1 MLKLLKYEWKAC
13 ARTCLPLYGVL
24 ILMSFITRLLYGI
37 PQNSTF
43 GSMLPAIGS
52 MLYMG
57 VMMAAFVVTAV
68 ILIQRFYKNLLGSE
82 GYLMFTLPVTV
93 TQHLLS
99 KTIIAVVM
107 IGLSGLSALISIFIF
122 AGKMILSMDGV
133 WQAFT
138 GLSNLLPHNM
148 NDFLFELELLVL
160 AVLGI
165 AGMALFLY
173 MCIALGHLASRHRLL
188 MSIVWYVVLST
199 ALQVLMLLVMMGGGN
214 VMPEALADAMV
225 RWLDSTMQTI
235 TPMDAAHLMLR
246 FCCVFELISDAVYFL
261 VTRWILTHRLNL
273 E

>member
-24 ILMSFITRLLYGI
+24 ILMSLISRILYVI
-37 PQNSTF
+37 PKNASLDF
-43 GSMLPAIGS
+43 MLPAIGS

-122 AGKMILSMDGV
+122 ADRMILSLDEV
-133 WQAFT
+133 C
-138 GLSNLLPHNM
+138 
-148 NDFLFELELLVL
+148 
-160 AVLGI
+160 I

-199 ALQVLMLLVMMGGGN
+199 ALQVLLLMVMMGAGN
-214 VMPEALADAMV
+214 AVPEPFVDLMKV
-225 RWLDSTMQTI
+225 WWSGI
-235 TPMDAAHLMLR
+235 TPMGAAHLMLR
-246 FCCVFELISDAVYFL
+246 FCCVFALLSDAVYFL
-261 VTRWILTHRLNL
+261 VTRWILVHKLNL

>member
-24 ILMSFITRLLYGI
+24 ILMSFVTHLLYSI

-43 GSMLPAIGS
+43 GFMLPAISS

-93 TQHLLS
+93 SQHLFS

-107 IGLSGLSALISIFIF
+107 IGLSGLSALISIGIF
-122 AGKMILSMDGV
+122 ADMSFGALFVDMIKGV
-133 WQAFT
+133 ARSG
-138 GLSNLLPHNM
+138 GL
-148 NDFLFELELLVL
+148 LFGLELLVL

-199 ALQVLMLLVMMGGGN
+199 ALQVLLLMVMMGVGN
-214 VMPEALADAMV
+214 AVPQPFVDWMKV
-225 RWLDSTMQTI
+225 WWSGI
-235 TPMDAAHLMLR
+235 TPMGAAHLMLR
-246 FCCVFELISDAVYFL
+246 FCCVFTLLSDAVYFL
-261 VTRWILTHRLNL
+261 VTRWILVHKLNL

>member
-1 MLKLLKYEWKAC
+1 
-13 ARTCLPLYGVL
+13 
-24 ILMSFITRLLYGI
+24 
-37 PQNSTF
+37 
-43 GSMLPAIGS
+43 
-52 MLYMG
+52 
-57 VMMAAFVVTAV
+57 
-68 ILIQRFYKNLLGSE
+68 
-82 GYLMFTLPVTV
+82 MFTLPVTV

-122 AGKMILSMDGV
+122 ADRMILSMDEV

-138 GLSNLLPHNM
+138 GLSTLLPHSGQE
-148 NDFLFELELLVL
+148 FLFELELLVL

-199 ALQVLMLLVMMGGGN
+199 ALQVLMLMVMMGAGN
-214 VMPEALADAMV
+214 AVPEPFVDWMKV
-225 RWLDSTMQTI
+225 WWSGI
-235 TPMDAAHLMLR
+235 TPMGAAHLMLR
-246 FCCVFELISDAVYFL
+246 FCCVFTLLSDAVYFL
-261 VTRWILTHRLNL
+261 VTRWILVHKLNL

>member
-24 ILMSFITRLLYGI
+24 ILMSLISRILYVI
-37 PQNSTF
+37 PKNASLDF
-43 GSMLPAIGS
+43 MLPAISS

-107 IGLSGLSALISIFIF
+107 ITLSGIAAFLGIGIF
-122 AGKMILSMDGV
+122 ADMSFGTLFVDMIKGV
-133 WQAFT
+133 ARSG
-138 GLSNLLPHNM
+138 GL
-148 NDFLFELELLVL
+148 LFGLELLVL

-165 AGMALFLY
+165 ADMALFVY
-173 MCIALGHLASRHRLL
+173 MCMALGHLAGKHRLL
-188 MSIVWYVVLST
+188 MSVVWYVVLST
-199 ALQVLMLLVMMGGGN
+199 ALQVLLLLVMMGGGN
-214 VMPEALADAMV
+214 VMPEALADAIV

-246 FCCVFELISDAVYFL
+246 FCCVFELIGDAVYFL
-261 VTRWILTHRLNL
+261 VTRWILVHKLNL

>member
-13 ARTCLPLYGVL
+13 ARICLPLYGVL
-24 ILMSFITRLLYGI
+24 ILMSFVTHLLCSI

-43 GSMLPAIGS
+43 GFMLPAISS

-93 TQHLLS
+93 SQHLFS

-107 IGLSGLSALISIFIF
+107 IGLSGLSALISIGIF
-122 AGKMILSMDGV
+122 ADMSFGALFVDMIKGV
-133 WQAFT
+133 ARSG
-138 GLSNLLPHNM
+138 GL
-148 NDFLFELELLVL
+148 LFGLELLVL

-199 ALQVLMLLVMMGGGN
+199 ALQVLLLMVMMGVGN
-214 VMPEALADAMV
+214 AVPQPFVDWMKV
-225 RWLDSTMQTI
+225 WWSGI
-235 TPMDAAHLMLR
+235 TPIGAAHLMLR
-246 FCCVFELISDAVYFL
+246 CCCVFALISDAVYFL
-261 VTRWILTHRLNL
+261 VTRWILVHKLNL

>member
-24 ILMSFITRLLYGI
+24 ILMSFVTHLLYSI

-43 GSMLPAIGS
+43 GFMLPAISS

-93 TQHLLS
+93 SQHLFS

-107 IGLSGLSALISIFIF
+107 IGLSGLSAFLSIGIF
-122 AGKMILSMDGV
+122 ADMSFGALFVDMIKGV
-133 WQAFT
+133 ARSG
-138 GLSNLLPHNM
+138 GL
-148 NDFLFELELLVL
+148 LFGLELLVL

-188 MSIVWYVVLST
+188 MSIVWYVVLSN
-199 ALQVLMLLVMMGGGN
+199 ALQVLMLMVMMGVGN
-214 VMPEALADAMV
+214 AVPQPFVDWMKV
-225 RWLDSTMQTI
+225 WWSGI
-235 TPMDAAHLMLR
+235 TPMGAVHLMLR
-246 FCCVFELISDAVYFL
+246 FCCVAALIGDAVYFL
-261 VTRWILTHRLNL
+261 VTRWILVHKLNL

>member
-13 ARTCLPLYGVL
+13 ARICLPLYGVL
-24 ILMSFITRLLYGI
+24 ILMSFVTHLLYSI

-43 GSMLPAIGS
+43 GVMLPAISS
-52 MLYMG
+52 MLYMC

-93 TQHLLS
+93 SQHLFS

-107 IGLSGLSALISIFIF
+107 IGLSGLSALISIGIF
-122 AGKMILSMDGV
+122 ADMSFGALFVDMIKGV
-133 WQAFT
+133 ARSG
-138 GLSNLLPHNM
+138 GL
-148 NDFLFELELLVL
+148 LFGLELLVL

-199 ALQVLMLLVMMGGGN
+199 ALQVLLLMVMTGVGN
-214 VMPEALADAMV
+214 AVPEPFVDWMKV
-225 RWLDSTMQTI
+225 WWSGI
-235 TPMDAAHLMLR
+235 TPIGAAHLMLR
-246 FCCVFELISDAVYFL
+246 FCCVFTLLSDAVYFL
-261 VTRWILTHRLNL
+261 VTRWILVHKLNL

>member
-24 ILMSFITRLLYGI
+24 ILMSLISRILYVI
-37 PQNSTF
+37 PKNASLDF
-43 GSMLPAIGS
+43 MLPAIGS

-93 TQHLLS
+93 SQHLLS

-107 IGLSGLSALISIFIF
+107 IALSGIAAFLSIGIF
-122 AGKMILSMDGV
+122 ADMSFGTLFVDMIKGV
-133 WQAFT
+133 ARSG
-138 GLSNLLPHNM
+138 GL
-148 NDFLFELELLVL
+148 LFGLELLVL

-165 AGMALFLY
+165 ADMALFVY
-173 MCIALGHLASRHRLL
+173 MCMALGHLASRHRLL

-199 ALQVLMLLVMMGGGN
+199 ALQVLMLMVMMGVGN
-214 VMPEALADAMV
+214 AMPQPFVDLMKV
-225 RWLDSTMQTI
+225 WWSGI
-235 TPMDAAHLMLR
+235 TPMGAAHLMLR
-246 FCCVFELISDAVYFL
+246 FCCVFTLLSDAVYFL
-261 VTRWILTHRLNL
+261 VTRWILVHKLNL

>member
-13 ARTCLPLYGVL
+13 ARICLPLYGVL
-24 ILMSFITRLLYGI
+24 ILMSFVTHLLYSI

-43 GSMLPAIGS
+43 GFMLPAISS

-93 TQHLLS
+93 TQHLFS

-122 AGKMILSMDGV
+122 ADKMILSMDEV

-138 GLSNLLPHNM
+138 GLSNLLPHSGQE
-148 NDFLFELELLVL
+148 FLFELELLVL

-165 AGMALFLY
+165 AGIGAVPLY
-173 MCIALGHLASRHRLL
+173 VHRC
-188 MSIVWYVVLST
+188 SVIWQAVT
-199 ALQVLMLLVMMGGGN
+199 A
-214 VMPEALADAMV
+214 
-225 RWLDSTMQTI
+225 
-235 TPMDAAHLMLR
+235 
-246 FCCVFELISDAVYFL
+246 C
-261 VTRWILTHRLNL
+261 
-273 E
+273 

>member
-24 ILMSFITRLLYGI
+24 ILMSLISRILYVI
-37 PQNSTF
+37 PKNASLDF
-43 GSMLPAIGS
+43 MLPAIGS

-107 IGLSGLSALISIFIF
+107 IGLSGLSAFLSIGIF
-122 AGKMILSMDGV
+122 ADMSFGTLFVDMIKGV
-133 WQAFT
+133 ARSG
-138 GLSNLLPHNM
+138 GL
-148 NDFLFELELLVL
+148 LFGLELFAL

-165 AGMALFLY
+165 AGMALFVY
-173 MCIALGHLASRHRLL
+173 MCMALGHLAGKHRLL
-188 MSIVWYVVLST
+188 MSVVWYVVLST
-199 ALQVLMLLVMMGGGN
+199 ALQVLLLLVMMGGGN
-214 VMPEALADAMV
+214 VMPEALADAIV

-246 FCCVFELISDAVYFL
+246 CCCVFALIGDAVYFL
-261 VTRWILTHRLNL
+261 VTRWILVHKLNL

>member
-24 ILMSFITRLLYGI
+24 ILMSLISRILYVI
-37 PQNSTF
+37 PKNASLDF
-43 GSMLPAIGS
+43 MLPAIGS

-93 TQHLLS
+93 SQHLLS

-107 IGLSGLSALISIFIF
+107 IALSSIAAFLSIGIF
-122 AGKMILSMDGV
+122 ADMSFGTLFVDMIKGV
-133 WQAFT
+133 ARSG
-138 GLSNLLPHNM
+138 GL
-148 NDFLFELELLVL
+148 LFGLELLVL

-165 AGMALFLY
+165 AGMALFVY
-173 MCIALGHLASRHRLL
+173 MCMALGHLASRHRLL

-199 ALQVLMLLVMMGGGN
+199 ALQVLLLMVMMGAGN
-214 VMPEALADAMV
+214 AVPEPFVDLMKV
-225 RWLDSTMQTI
+225 WWSGI
-235 TPMDAAHLMLR
+235 TPMGAAHLMLR
-246 FCCVFELISDAVYFL
+246 FCCVFTLLSDAVYFL
-261 VTRWILTHRLNL
+261 VTRWILVHKLNL

>member
-24 ILMSFITRLLYGI
+24 ILMSLISRILYVI
-37 PQNSTF
+37 PKNASLDF
-43 GSMLPAIGS
+43 MLPAISS

-107 IGLSGLSALISIFIF
+107 IALSGIAAFLSIGIF
-122 AGKMILSMDGV
+122 ADMSFGTLFVDMIKGV
-133 WQAFT
+133 ARSG
-138 GLSNLLPHNM
+138 GLLVG
-148 NDFLFELELLVL
+148 LELLVL

-165 AGMALFLY
+165 ADMALFLY

-199 ALQVLMLLVMMGGGN
+199 ALQVLLLMVMMGAGN
-214 VMPEALADAMV
+214 AVPEPFVDLMKV
-225 RWLDSTMQTI
+225 WWSGI
-235 TPMDAAHLMLR
+235 TPMGAAHLMLR
-246 FCCVFELISDAVYFL
+246 FCCVFTLLSDAVYFL
-261 VTRWILTHRLNL
+261 VTRWILVHKLNL

>member
-24 ILMSFITRLLYGI
+24 ILMSLISRMLYVI
-37 PQNSTF
+37 PKNASLDF
-43 GSMLPAIGS
+43 MLPAIGS

-107 IGLSGLSALISIFIF
+107 IGLSGICRRSSASFIF
-122 AGKMILSMDGV
+122 ADKMILSMDEV
-133 WQAFT
+133 WQA
-138 GLSNLLPHNM
+138 LYRSDPSLLPHSGQE
-148 NDFLFELELLVL
+148 FLFELELLVL

-173 MCIALGHLASRHRLL
+173 MCIALGHLASQSPPAHVDR
-188 MSIVWYVVLST
+188 VVRCSFYRT
-199 ALQVLMLLVMMGGGN
+199 AGPPAYGDDGRGQCRAG
-214 VMPEALADAMV
+214 
-225 RWLDSTMQTI
+225 
-235 TPMDAAHLMLR
+235 AA
-246 FCCVFELISDAVYFL
+246 S
-261 VTRWILTHRLNL
+261 
-273 E
+273 

>member
-24 ILMSFITRLLYGI
+24 ILMSFVTHLLYSI

-43 GSMLPAIGS
+43 GVMLPAISS
-52 MLYMG
+52 MLYMC

-93 TQHLLS
+93 SQHLFS

-107 IGLSGLSALISIFIF
+107 IALSGIAAFLSIGIF
-122 AGKMILSMDGV
+122 ADMSFGTLFVDMIKGV
-133 WQAFT
+133 ARSG
-138 GLSNLLPHNM
+138 GL
-148 NDFLFELELLVL
+148 LFGLE
-160 AVLGI
+160 
-165 AGMALFLY
+165 
-173 MCIALGHLASRHRLL
+173 LL

-199 ALQVLMLLVMMGGGN
+199 ALQVLLLMVMMGAGN
-214 VMPEALADAMV
+214 AVPQPFVDLMKV
-225 RWLDSTMQTI
+225 WWSGI
-235 TPMDAAHLMLR
+235 TPMGAAHLMLR
-246 FCCVFELISDAVYFL
+246 FCCVFALISDAVYFL
-261 VTRWILTHRLNL
+261 VTRWILVHKLNL

>member
-24 ILMSFITRLLYGI
+24 ILMSLISRILYVI
-37 PQNSTF
+37 PKNASLDF
-43 GSMLPAIGS
+43 MLPAISS

-93 TQHLLS
+93 SQHLLS

-107 IGLSGLSALISIFIF
+107 IALSGLSALISIFIF
-122 AGKMILSMDGV
+122 ADKMILSMDEV

-138 GLSNLLPHNM
+138 GLSNLLPHSGQE
-148 NDFLFELELLVL
+148 FLFELELLVL

-165 AGMALFLY
+165 AGMALF
-173 MCIALGHLASRHRLL
+173 ALGHLASRHRLL

-199 ALQVLMLLVMMGGGN
+199 ALQVLLLMVMMGAGN
-214 VMPEALADAMV
+214 AVPEPFVDLMKV
-225 RWLDSTMQTI
+225 WWSGI
-235 TPMDAAHLMLR
+235 TPIGAAHLMLR
-246 FCCVFELISDAVYFL
+246 FCCVFALISDAVYFL
-261 VTRWILTHRLNL
+261 VTRWILVHKLNL

>member
-24 ILMSFITRLLYGI
+24 ILMSLISRILYVI
-37 PQNSTF
+37 PKNASLDF
-43 GSMLPAIGS
+43 MLPAISS

-93 TQHLLS
+93 SQHLLS

-107 IGLSGLSALISIFIF
+107 IALSGIAAFLSIGIF
-122 AGKMILSMDGV
+122 ADMSFGTLFVDMIKGV
-133 WQAFT
+133 ARSG
-138 GLSNLLPHNM
+138 GL
-148 NDFLFELELLVL
+148 LFGLELLVL

-165 AGMALFLY
+165 AGMALFVY
-173 MCIALGHLASRHRLL
+173 MCMALGHLAGKHRLL
-188 MSIVWYVVLST
+188 MSVVWYVVLST
-199 ALQVLMLLVMMGGGN
+199 ALQVLLLRVMMGAGN
-214 VMPEALADAMV
+214 AVPEPFVDLMKV
-225 RWLDSTMQTI
+225 WWSGI
-235 TPMDAAHLMLR
+235 TPMGAAHLMLR
-246 FCCVFELISDAVYFL
+246 FCCVFTLLSDAVYFL
-261 VTRWILTHRLNL
+261 VTRWILVHKLNL

>member
-24 ILMSFITRLLYGI
+24 ILMSLISRMLYVI
-37 PQNSTF
+37 PKNASLDF
-43 GSMLPAIGS
+43 MLPAIGS

-122 AGKMILSMDGV
+122 ADKMILSMDEV

-138 GLSNLLPHNM
+138 GLSNLLA
-148 NDFLFELELLVL
+148 D
-160 AVLGI
+160 LGI
-165 AGMALFLY
+165 EGMALFLY

-199 ALQVLMLLVMMGGGN
+199 ALQVLMLMVMMGVGN
-214 VMPEALADAMV
+214 AVPQPFVDLMKV
-225 RWLDSTMQTI
+225 WWSGI
-235 TPMDAAHLMLR
+235 TPMGAAHLMLR
-246 FCCVFELISDAVYFL
+246 FCCVFTLLSDAVYFL
-261 VTRWILTHRLNL
+261 VTRWILVHKLNL

>member
-13 ARTCLPLYGVL
+13 ARICLPLYGVL
-24 ILMSFITRLLYGI
+24 ILMSFVTHLLYSI

-43 GSMLPAIGS
+43 GVMLPAISS
-52 MLYMG
+52 MLYMC

-93 TQHLLS
+93 SQHLFS

-107 IGLSGLSALISIFIF
+107 IGLSGLSALISIGIF
-122 AGKMILSMDGV
+122 ADMSFGALFVDMIKGV
-133 WQAFT
+133 ARSG
-138 GLSNLLPHNM
+138 GL
-148 NDFLFELELLVL
+148 LFGLELLVL

-199 ALQVLMLLVMMGGGN
+199 ALQVLLLMVMMGVGN
-214 VMPEALADAMV
+214 AVPQPFVDWMKV
-225 RWLDSTMQTI
+225 WWSGI
-235 TPMDAAHLMLR
+235 TPIGAAHLMLR
-246 FCCVFELISDAVYFL
+246 CCCVFALISDAVYFL
-261 VTRWILTHRLNL
+261 VTRWILVHKLNL

>member
-24 ILMSFITRLLYGI
+24 ILMSFVTHLLYSI

-43 GSMLPAIGS
+43 GFMMPAISS

-107 IGLSGLSALISIFIF
+107 IALSGIAAFLSIGIF
-122 AGKMILSMDGV
+122 ADMSFGTLFVDMIKGV
-133 WQAFT
+133 ARSG
-138 GLSNLLPHNM
+138 GL
-148 NDFLFELELLVL
+148 LFGLELLVL

-165 AGMALFLY
+165 ADMALFVY
-173 MCIALGHLASRHRLL
+173 MCMALGHLAGKHRLL
-188 MSIVWYVVLST
+188 MSVVWYVVLST
-199 ALQVLMLLVMMGGGN
+199 ALQVLLLLVMMGGGN
-214 VMPEALADAMV
+214 VMPEALADAIV

-246 FCCVFELISDAVYFL
+246 CCCVFALIGDAVYFL
-261 VTRWILTHRLNL
+261 VTRWILTHKLNL

>member
-24 ILMSFITRLLYGI
+24 ILMSLISRMLYVI
-37 PQNSTF
+37 PKNASLDF
-43 GSMLPAIGS
+43 MLPAIGS

-93 TQHLLS
+93 SQHLFS

-107 IGLSGLSALISIFIF
+107 IALSGIAAFLSIGIF
-122 AGKMILSMDGV
+122 ADMSFGTLFVDMIKGV
-133 WQAFT
+133 ARSG
-138 GLSNLLPHNM
+138 GL
-148 NDFLFELELLVL
+148 LFGLELLVL

-165 AGMALFLY
+165 ADMALFVY
-173 MCIALGHLASRHRLL
+173 MCMALGHLAGKHRLL
-188 MSIVWYVVLST
+188 MSVVWYVVLST
-199 ALQVLMLLVMMGGGN
+199 AVQVLLLMVMMGAGN
-214 VMPEALADAMV
+214 AVPEPFVDLMKV
-225 RWLDSTMQTI
+225 WWSGI
-235 TPMDAAHLMLR
+235 TPMGAAHLMLR
-246 FCCVFELISDAVYFL
+246 FCCVFALISDAVYFL
-261 VTRWILTHRLNL
+261 VTRWILVHKLNL

>member
-24 ILMSFITRLLYGI
+24 ILMSLISRILYVI
-37 PQNSTF
+37 PKNASLDF
-43 GSMLPAIGS
+43 MLPAIGS

-107 IGLSGLSALISIFIF
+107 IGLSGLSDR
-122 AGKMILSMDGV
+122 MILSMDEV

-138 GLSNLLPHNM
+138 GLSTLLPHSGQE
-148 NDFLFELELLVL
+148 FLFELELLVL
-160 AVLGI
+160 SVLGI

-199 ALQVLMLLVMMGGGN
+199 ALQVLLLMVMMGAGN
-214 VMPEALADAMV
+214 AVPEPFVDLMKV
-225 RWLDSTMQTI
+225 WWSGI
-235 TPMDAAHLMLR
+235 TPMGAAHLMLR
-246 FCCVFELISDAVYFL
+246 FCCVFALLSDAVYFL
-261 VTRWILTHRLNL
+261 VTRWILVHKLIL

>member
-24 ILMSFITRLLYGI
+24 ILMSLISRILYVI
-37 PQNSTF
+37 PKNASLDF
-43 GSMLPAIGS
+43 MLPAIGS

-93 TQHLLS
+93 SQHLLS

-107 IGLSGLSALISIFIF
+107 IALSGIAAFLSIGIF
-122 AGKMILSMDGV
+122 ADMSFGTLFVDMIKGV
-133 WQAFT
+133 ARSG
-138 GLSNLLPHNM
+138 GL
-148 NDFLFELELLVL
+148 LFGLELLVL

-165 AGMALFLY
+165 ADMALFVY
-173 MCIALGHLASRHRLL
+173 MCMALGHLASRHRLL

-199 ALQVLMLLVMMGGGN
+199 ALQVLMLMVMMGAGN
-214 VMPEALADAMV
+214 AVPEPFVDLMKV
-225 RWLDSTMQTI
+225 WWSGI
-235 TPMDAAHLMLR
+235 TPMGAAHLMLR
-246 FCCVFELISDAVYFL
+246 FCCVFTLLSDAVYFL
-261 VTRWILTHRLNL
+261 VTRWILVHKLNL

>member
-1 MLKLLKYEWKAC
+1 MESLRADLSATV
-13 ARTCLPLYGVL
+13 RVL
-24 ILMSFITRLLYGI
+24 ILMSLISRILYVI
-37 PQNSTF
+37 PKNASLDF
-43 GSMLPAIGS
+43 MLPAIGS

-93 TQHLLS
+93 SQHLLS

-107 IGLSGLSALISIFIF
+107 IALSGIAAFLSIGIF
-122 AGKMILSMDGV
+122 ADMSFVTLFVDMIKGV
-133 WQAFT
+133 ARSG
-138 GLSNLLPHNM
+138 GL
-148 NDFLFELELLVL
+148 LFGLELLVL

-165 AGMALFLY
+165 ADMALFVY
-173 MCIALGHLASRHRLL
+173 MCMALGHLAGKHRLL
-188 MSIVWYVVLST
+188 MSVVWYVVLST
-199 ALQVLMLLVMMGGGN
+199 AVQVLLLMVMMGAGN
-214 VMPEALADAMV
+214 AMPEALADAMV

-261 VTRWILTHRLNL
+261 VTRWILTHKLNL

>member
-24 ILMSFITRLLYGI
+24 ILMSLISRILYVI
-37 PQNSTF
+37 PKNASLDF
-43 GSMLPAIGS
+43 MLPAIGS

-93 TQHLLS
+93 SQHLLS

-107 IGLSGLSALISIFIF
+107 IALSGIAAFLSIGIF
-122 AGKMILSMDGV
+122 ADMSFGTLFVDMIKGV
-133 WQAFT
+133 ARSG
-138 GLSNLLPHNM
+138 GL
-148 NDFLFELELLVL
+148 LFGLELLVL

-165 AGMALFLY
+165 ADMALFVY
-173 MCIALGHLASRHRLL
+173 MCMALGHLASRHRLL

-199 ALQVLMLLVMMGGGN
+199 ALQVLLLMVMMGAGN
-214 VMPEALADAMV
+214 AVPEPFVDLMKV
-225 RWLDSTMQTI
+225 WWSGI
-235 TPMDAAHLMLR
+235 TPMGAAHLMLR
-246 FCCVFELISDAVYFL
+246 FCCVFTLLSDAVYFL
-261 VTRWILTHRLNL
+261 VTRWILVHKLNL

>member
-24 ILMSFITRLLYGI
+24 ILMSLISRILYVI
-37 PQNSTF
+37 PKNASLDF
-43 GSMLPAIGS
+43 MLPAISS

-93 TQHLLS
+93 SQHLFS

-107 IGLSGLSALISIFIF
+107 IGLSGLSAFLSIGIF
-122 AGKMILSMDGV
+122 ADMSFGTLFVDMIKGV
-133 WQAFT
+133 ARSG
-138 GLSNLLPHNM
+138 GL
-148 NDFLFELELLVL
+148 LFGLELLVL

-165 AGMALFLY
+165 ADMALFVY
-173 MCIALGHLASRHRLL
+173 MCMALGHLAGKHRLL
-188 MSIVWYVVLST
+188 MSVVWYVVLST
-199 ALQVLMLLVMMGGGN
+199 AVQVLLLLVMMGGGN
-214 VMPEALADAMV
+214 AVPEPFVDLMKV
-225 RWLDSTMQTI
+225 WWSGI
-235 TPMDAAHLMLR
+235 TPMGAAHLMLR
-246 FCCVFELISDAVYFL
+246 FCCVFTLLSDAVYFL
-261 VTRWILTHRLNL
+261 VTRWILVHKLNL

>member
-24 ILMSFITRLLYGI
+24 ILMSLISRILYVI
-37 PQNSTF
+37 PKNASLDF
-43 GSMLPAIGS
+43 MLPAISS

-107 IGLSGLSALISIFIF
+107 IALSGIAAFLSIGIF
-122 AGKMILSMDGV
+122 ADMSFGTLFVDMIKGV
-133 WQAFT
+133 ARSG
-138 GLSNLLPHNM
+138 GL
-148 NDFLFELELLVL
+148 LFGLELLVL

-165 AGMALFLY
+165 ADMALFVY
-173 MCIALGHLASRHRLL
+173 MCMALGHLAGKHRLL
-188 MSIVWYVVLST
+188 MSVVWYVVLST
-199 ALQVLMLLVMMGGGN
+199 AVQVLLLLVMMGVGN
-214 VMPEALADAMV
+214 AVPQPFVDLMKV
-225 RWLDSTMQTI
+225 WWSGI
-235 TPMDAAHLMLR
+235 TPMGAAHLMLR
-246 FCCVFELISDAVYFL
+246 FCCVFTLLSDAVYFL
-261 VTRWILTHRLNL
+261 VTRWILVHKLNL

>member
-24 ILMSFITRLLYGI
+24 ILMSLISHILYVI
-37 PQNSTF
+37 PKNASLDF
-43 GSMLPAIGS
+43 MLPAISS

-93 TQHLLS
+93 SQHLLS

-107 IGLSGLSALISIFIF
+107 IGLSGLSAFLSIGIF
-122 AGKMILSMDGV
+122 ADMSFGTLFVDMIKGV
-133 WQAFT
+133 ARSG
-138 GLSNLLPHNM
+138 GL
-148 NDFLFELELLVL
+148 LFGLELFAL

-165 AGMALFLY
+165 AGMALFVY
-173 MCIALGHLASRHRLL
+173 MCMALGHLAGKHRLL
-188 MSIVWYVVLST
+188 MSVVWYVVLST
-199 ALQVLMLLVMMGGGN
+199 ALQVLLLLVMMGGGN
-214 VMPEALADAMV
+214 VMPEALADAIV

-246 FCCVFELISDAVYFL
+246 CCCVFALIGDAVYFL
-261 VTRWILTHRLNL
+261 VTRWILVHKLNL

>member
-24 ILMSFITRLLYGI
+24 ILMSLISRILYII
-37 PQNSTF
+37 PKNASLDF
-43 GSMLPAIGS
+43 MLPAIGS

-93 TQHLLS
+93 SQHLLS

-122 AGKMILSMDGV
+122 ADRMILSMDEV

-138 GLSNLLPHNM
+138 GLSNLLPHSCSCWLSSALRAWRCSSICALRSVIWQAVTACSCRSCGTLF
-148 NDFLFELELLVL
+148 FLPH
-160 AVLGI
+160 
-165 AGMALFLY
+165 
-173 MCIALGHLASRHRLL
+173 C
-188 MSIVWYVVLST
+188 
-199 ALQVLMLLVMMGGGN
+199 
-214 VMPEALADAMV
+214 
-225 RWLDSTMQTI
+225 
-235 TPMDAAHLMLR
+235 R
-246 FCCVFELISDAVYFL
+246 FSCL
-261 VTRWILTHRLNL
+261 W
-273 E
+273 

>member
-24 ILMSFITRLLYGI
+24 ILMSLISRMLYVI
-37 PQNSTF
+37 PKNASLDF
-43 GSMLPAIGS
+43 MLPAIGS

-93 TQHLLS
+93 SQHLFS

-107 IGLSGLSALISIFIF
+107 IALSGIAAFLSIGIF
-122 AGKMILSMDGV
+122 ADMSFGTLFVDMIKGV
-133 WQAFT
+133 ARSG
-138 GLSNLLPHNM
+138 GL
-148 NDFLFELELLVL
+148 LFGLELLVL

-199 ALQVLMLLVMMGGGN
+199 ALQVLMLMVMMGVGN
-214 VMPEALADAMV
+214 AVPEPFVDLMKV
-225 RWLDSTMQTI
+225 WWSGI
-235 TPMDAAHLMLR
+235 TPMGAAHLMLR
-246 FCCVFELISDAVYFL
+246 CCCVFALISDAVCFL
-261 VTRWILTHRLNL
+261 VTRWILTHKLNL

>member
-24 ILMSFITRLLYGI
+24 ILMSLISRILYVI
-37 PQNSTF
+37 PKNASLDF
-43 GSMLPAIGS
+43 MLPAIGY

-93 TQHLLS
+93 SQHLLS

-107 IGLSGLSALISIFIF
+107 IALSGIAAFLSIGIF
-122 AGKMILSMDGV
+122 ADMSFVTLFVDMIKGV
-133 WQAFT
+133 ARSG
-138 GLSNLLPHNM
+138 GL
-148 NDFLFELELLVL
+148 LFGLELLVL

-165 AGMALFLY
+165 ADMALFVY
-173 MCIALGHLASRHRLL
+173 MCMALGHLAGKHRLL
-188 MSIVWYVVLST
+188 MSVVWYVVLST
-199 ALQVLMLLVMMGGGN
+199 AVQVLLLMVMMGAGN
-214 VMPEALADAMV
+214 AMPEALADAMV

-261 VTRWILTHRLNL
+261 VTRWILTHKLNL

>member
-24 ILMSFITRLLYGI
+24 ILMSLISRMLYVI
-37 PQNSTF
+37 PKNASLDF
-43 GSMLPAIGS
+43 MLPAIGS

-107 IGLSGLSALISIFIF
+107 IGLSGLSALISIGIF
-122 AGKMILSMDGV
+122 ADMSFGALFVDMIKGV
-133 WQAFT
+133 ARSG
-138 GLSNLLPHNM
+138 GL
-148 NDFLFELELLVL
+148 LFGLELLVL

-199 ALQVLMLLVMMGGGN
+199 ALQVLLLMVMMGVGN
-214 VMPEALADAMV
+214 AVPQPFVDWMKV
-225 RWLDSTMQTI
+225 WWSGI
-235 TPMDAAHLMLR
+235 TPIGAAHLMLR
-246 FCCVFELISDAVYFL
+246 FCCVFTLLSDAVYFL
-261 VTRWILTHRLNL
+261 VTRWILVHKLNL

>member
-24 ILMSFITRLLYGI
+24 ILMSLISRILYVI
-37 PQNSTF
+37 PKNASLDF
-43 GSMLPAIGS
+43 MLPAISS

-107 IGLSGLSALISIFIF
+107 IALSGIAAFLSIGIF
-122 AGKMILSMDGV
+122 ADMSFGTLFVDMIKGV
-133 WQAFT
+133 ARSG
-138 GLSNLLPHNM
+138 GL
-148 NDFLFELELLVL
+148 LFGLELLVL

-165 AGMALFLY
+165 ADMALFVY
-173 MCIALGHLASRHRLL
+173 MCMALGHLAGKHRLL
-188 MSIVWYVVLST
+188 MSVVWYVVLST
-199 ALQVLMLLVMMGGGN
+199 AVQVLLLLVMMGGGN
-214 VMPEALADAMV
+214 AVPEPFVDWMKV
-225 RWLDSTMQTI
+225 WWSGI
-235 TPMDAAHLMLR
+235 TPMGAAHLMLR
-246 FCCVFELISDAVYFL
+246 FCCVFALISDAVYFL
-261 VTRWILTHRLNL
+261 VTRWILTHKLNL